1 MENKEKLKMKKLLL
15 MGLLTFCMTLLIQ
28 TPSQATGLFYT
39 NATYPVAITGSKPND
54 LNALKKGSASTTN
67 VLWIVEVGDAGVDEI
82 AKKAGIK
89 KISYIDVNEKSV
101 FIFWRS
107 LTINVYGE

>member
-1 MENKEKLKMKKLLL
+1 MKKLLL
-15 MGLLTFCMTLLIQ
+15 VGLMALGLTFMTQ
-28 TPSQATGLFYT
+28 QQSQAMGLFYT
-39 NATYPVAITGSKPND
+39 NATYPVAVTGAKPND

-67 VLWIVEVGDAGVDEI
+67 ILFCVELGDAGVDEI

-89 KISYIDVNEKSV
+89 KITYIDVNEKSV

-107 LTINVYGE
+107 LTVNVYGE